1 MICSNSRSEK
11 KSFIFSNLIPNVQKS
26 SCQEK
31 LKTIQIFAKLLFY
44 EYQNI
49 HKGILILK
57 IYQREESALKKL
69 FKMPKNKTSGELGF
83 VKKAVEINE
92 MT

>member
-49 HKGILILK
+49 QKGILILK
-57 IYQREESALKKL
+57 IYQREESALKKYL
-69 FKMPKNKTSGELGF
+69 KCQKQNIWRIRFCEKSSRNQ
-83 VKKAVEINE
+83 
-92 MT
+92 